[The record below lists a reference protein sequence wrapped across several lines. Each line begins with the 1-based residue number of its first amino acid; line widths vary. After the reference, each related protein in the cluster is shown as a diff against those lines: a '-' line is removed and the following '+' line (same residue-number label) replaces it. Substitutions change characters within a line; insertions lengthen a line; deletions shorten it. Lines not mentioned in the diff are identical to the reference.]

1 MSVVLGTSLNSL
13 HVQYM
18 SATTCM
24 LAIVST
30 LSWDFC
36 QNISLWL
43 SKELVHLICHPTELI
58 IIGTNSLVVV
68 QYNLPF
74 INATMEGHLG
84 WRMNFAVYPTI
95 WQGRWLLI
103 ITKQCLSVLNT
114 LPLHR
119 IQSLITFKPG
129 CKQTSWIFTCR
140 SWNSKGDACVE
151 TSPQKHGSV
160 ALGLITHCLTITPWE
175 ELHLMFVVTLL
186 CSTRWSS
193 LILSWRVLSNT
204 EKFWKKD
211 DVIQRLIYSNS
222 RSSLFHLSYE
232 EGKFWMLCKLQ
243 HMGRHLNRWTDCAT
257 DWLGEKIKGEST
269 VRFVI
274 YLNYSQAVCEEA

>member
-1 MSVVLGTSLNSL
+1 
-13 HVQYM
+13 
-18 SATTCM
+18 M

-43 SKELVHLICHPTELI
+43 SKELVHLIWHPTELI

-68 QYNLPF
+68 QYNLPL
-74 INATMEGHLG
+74 INASMEGHLG
-84 WRMNFAVYPTI
+84 WSKNFCCVPNYLARKMVADHYKTMPLWT
-95 WQGRWLLI
+95 
-103 ITKQCLSVLNT
+103 LNT

-119 IQSLITFKPG
+119 IQSLIIFQPG

-140 SWNSKGDACVE
+140 SWNSKGDTCVE

-175 ELHLMFVVTLL
+175 ELHLMFVVPLL
-186 CSTRWSS
+186 SSTRWSS
-193 LILSWRVLSNT
+193 LILSWTVLSNT
-204 EKFWKKD
+204 EKFWEKG

-222 RSSLFHLSYE
+222 RSSLFHLS
-232 EGKFWMLCKLQ
+232 
-243 HMGRHLNRWTDCAT
+243 
-257 DWLGEKIKGEST
+257 
-269 VRFVI
+269 
-274 YLNYSQAVCEEA
+274 